1 MPDVARMSKRLSPIA
16 GEFVSSEVESLYQ
29 AERLPETVRQIRM
42 LFLLSVIFNSLFF
55 ISDWRFHGTA
65 HFLPA
70 VTARSAI
77 VAISLICGLIS
88 FYVKTFRSA
97 ERLMLLWQLV
107 TAIGVTVLVSSQ
119 SSIAFFVVLMLPLIY
134 YLAVPTSFFWT
145 VAAGAGSSLLM
156 LGGYLGPE
164 LVTPTTIGLV
174 LAMLMLNG
182 TLTLVV
188 IRANRLLRQ
197 TWAATQSM
205 RAANVELAE
214 SQDRLEKMFMAV
226 PIPLVATEK
235 ASGRVIMFN
244 DAATRFFDEKMNGRQ
259 ISSISEVY
267 ADPMNRMNLL
277 QQLAAHGQVAGFE
290 TQLQLGNGTTSDVL
304 LAAAQVDIGGTEVVL
319 AGAIDITRRKAMES
333 RLEQL
338 ATTDPLTGLSNR
350 THFLG
355 SAKAELARTR
365 TDSSRLAVVLLD
377 VDHFKQ
383 VNDTLGHDAGDAL
396 LKTFAERLR
405 SSVRATDVVARLGG
419 DEFAIILPNLKD
431 DGDVARAVD
440 SIMVRLREPIIY
452 SGRVLECRASIGASI
467 FPVHADNVEDL
478 LKDADIALYVA
489 KTGGRGHM
497 RVFEPEMRSVMQ
509 RRSTMIQD
517 AREALAADQ
526 ILPYYQPKVALASG
540 RINGFEALLRW
551 RHPNRGIQLPRSIAA
566 AFDDPDVA
574 VAISDRMLSKVIL
587 DIRKWLDDG
596 VEFGHVGVNASAAE
610 FRQNNFAER
619 VLERLHA
626 AGVPNDRLELEVTET
641 VFLGRGAEY
650 VERALECLSAAGVRI
665 ALDDFGTGYA
675 SLSHLKKFPV
685 DIIKIDQSFV
695 RDLEDDPDDAA
706 IIGAVAHLGQNLG
719 IGTVAEGIE
728 TIAQAQFIAAQGCD
742 CGQGYLFGHP
752 APAAEVPQILA
763 ARAGGGTWWMD
774 GGIARSS
781 AA

>member
-1 MPDVARMSKRLSPIA
+1 MPHVANLSKRLSPIA
-16 GEFVSSEVESLYQ
+16 GEFISREVEALYQ
-29 AERLPETVRQIRM
+29 AERLPETVRQIR
-42 LFLLSVIFNSLFF
+42 LLLLLSVIFNSLFF
-55 ISDWRFHGTA
+55 ISDWRFQGTS
-65 HFLPA
+65 HFIPA
-70 VTARSAI
+70 VAARSAV

-88 FYVKTFRSA
+88 LNVKSFRSA
-97 ERLMLLWQLV
+97 ERLMLIWQLG
-107 TAIGVTVLVSSQ
+107 TAIGVTVLVGSH

-134 YLAVPTSFFWT
+134 YLAVPISFFWT
-145 VAAGAGSSLLM
+145 IISGVGCSILM

-164 LVTPTTIGLV
+164 IVTSTTIGLI
-174 LAMLMLNG
+174 LAMLVLNC

-188 IRANRLLRQ
+188 IRANRLQRLA
-197 TWAATQSM
+197 WAATQSI
-205 RAANVELAE
+205 RAANAELAE
-214 SQDRLEKMFMAV
+214 SQNRLEKMFMAV

-244 DAATRFFDEKMNGRQ
+244 DAATRFFDEKMDGKH
-259 ISSISEVY
+259 ISSIAEIY

-277 QQLAAHGQVAGFE
+277 QQLEAHGQVAGFE
-290 TQLQLGNGTTSDVL
+290 TQLQLGDGTTSDVL
-304 LAAAQVDIGGTEVVL
+304 LAAALVDIGGTDVVL

-355 SAKAELARTR
+355 AAKAELLSTR
-365 TDSSRLAVVLLD
+365 VNSSRLAVVLLD

-431 DGDVARAVD
+431 DDEVARAVD
-440 SIMVRLREPIIY
+440 SIMTRLREPIIY

-509 RRSTMIQD
+509 RRNTMIHN
-517 AREALAADQ
+517 ARKALAEDQ
-526 ILPYYQPKVALASG
+526 ILPYYQPKVVLASG
-540 RINGFEALLRW
+540 KINGFEALLRW
-551 RHPNRGIQLPRSIAA
+551 RHPQHGIQLPRSIAA

-574 VAISDRMLSKVIL
+574 VAISDRMLSRVIT
-587 DIRKWLDDG
+587 DIRQWLDDG

-650 VERALECLSAAGVRI
+650 VERALESLSAAGVRI

-706 IIGAVAHLGQNLG
+706 IIAAVANLGQNLG

-752 APAAEVPQILA
+752 APATQVPQILA
-763 ARAGGGTWWMD
+763 ARAGGGSWWTD
-774 GGIARSS
+774 SKHEHSS